1 MDFPDSELE
10 TAIAEIEQ
18 ELEALKSR
26 YAEVCDATTEIQ
38 TLSQAQGEIMKQP
51 ELIKKQESLKTELSL
66 IINKIQELE
75 IKLESKLFKWQ
86 EPFWKMVRYTGVG
99 ILLGW
104 LLKSAA

>member
-18 ELEALKSR
+18 ELEALKLR
-26 YAEVCDATTEIQ
+26 YAEICAATAEIKA
-38 TLSQAQGEIMKQP
+38 LNQAQAEIMEQP
-51 ELIKKQESLKTELSL
+51 ELVKKQESLKTELSL

-75 IKLESKLFKWQ
+75 LKLESKLFKWQ
-86 EPFWKMVRYTGVG
+86 EPFWKIVRYTGVG

-104 LLKSAA
+104 LLKSAV